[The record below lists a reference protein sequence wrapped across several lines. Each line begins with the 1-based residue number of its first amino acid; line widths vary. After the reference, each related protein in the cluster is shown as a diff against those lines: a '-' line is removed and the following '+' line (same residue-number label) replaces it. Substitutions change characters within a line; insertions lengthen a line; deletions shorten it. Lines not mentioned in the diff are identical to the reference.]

1 MTSKL
6 VVNTI
11 EADTGISSVSFASSI
26 SLSSTSKFF
35 FSDAGINIGPDTNI
49 NRPATGVLGSNIN
62 SGTFVFNSTTVNIG
76 GGFNTS
82 TGKFTVPVGGTY
94 FFSTNCLTSSNADA
108 NDLQIRVDDT
118 NIAQSR
124 ADVGSAAHNTV
135 SISVIATLTANQ
147 VVEVFVAGGSGFYSG
162 TGKFATFCGYLIG

>member
-1 MTSKL
+1 MSTIVSTN
-6 VVNTI
+6 VN
-11 EADTGISSVSFASSI
+11 A
-26 SLSSTSKFF
+26 
-35 FSDAGINIGPDTNI
+35 TNI
-49 NRPATGVLGSNIN
+49 QSDTIKHSGGTTAMTIDSTGRVLTPARPAFNAHRETGSNIS
-62 SGTFVFNSTTVNIG
+62 SGTFVFNSITVNIG

-82 TGKFTVPVGGTY
+82 TGKFTAPVGGTY
-94 FFSTNCLTSSNADA
+94 FFSTNCLTSSNASA

-135 SISVIATLTANQ
+135 SVSVIATLTANQ
-147 VVEVFVAGGSGFYSG
+147 VVEVFVAGGGGFYSG

>member
-1 MTSKL
+1 MS
-6 VVNTI
+6 TI
-11 EADTGISSVSFASSI
+11 VT
-26 SLSSTSKFF
+26 
-35 FSDAGINIGPDTNI
+35 TNI
-49 NRPATGVLGSNIN
+49 QSDTIKHSGGTTAMTIDSTGRVFQPTKPAFNAHRETGSNIN

-108 NDLQIRVDDT
+108 NDLQIRVDNT